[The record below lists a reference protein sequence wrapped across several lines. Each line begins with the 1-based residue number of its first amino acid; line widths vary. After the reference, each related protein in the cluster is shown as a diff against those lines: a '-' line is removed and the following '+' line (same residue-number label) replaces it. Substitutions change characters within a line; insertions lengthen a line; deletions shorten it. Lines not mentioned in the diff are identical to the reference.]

1 MDALILSC
9 STGGGHNAAG
19 YAVKEELERR
29 GHKVIM
35 LDPYA
40 LARKRLDKLVG
51 NGYIKT
57 AQKAPRFF
65 GFLYK
70 LGDGYRKLPVHSPVY
85 EANKAMFSTMRAYF
99 QNHHFD
105 VVIMP
110 HLFPAQML
118 THMKRKGVALP
129 PQIFIATDYVCIPFT
144 EETDCDYYVIPGADM
159 AKDFIRRGIPAD
171 KLVPAGIPVRW
182 AFREPLSREEA
193 KGRLGLEAEKHYIL
207 LSGGSIGCGQIEKA
221 VGNLSRYLKKHP
233 KHHLIVIC
241 GNNQGLLTRLEKKF
255 GKQGQITLL
264 ASTNQMAAYLR
275 ACEVYLSKPGGLSS
289 TEAAVMGVPLIHIAP
304 IPGCEIHNMAYFSQ
318 RGMSLGVDTRWSQ
331 LEDALVQLSQPISA
345 KTMQVCQRRYVN
357 PRATEEICDL
367 AEKAAESATSELS
380 GK

>member
-19 YAVKEELERR
+19 FAVKEELERR
-29 GHKVIM
+29 GHQVTM
-35 LDPYA
+35 LDPYT
-40 LARKRLDKLVG
+40 LAGDSLGKLVG

-57 AQKAPRFF
+57 AQKAPHFF

-85 EANKAMFSTMRAYF
+85 AVNKAMFGTMRAYF

-144 EETDCDYYVIPGADM
+144 EETDCDYYVIPGSDM
-159 AKDFIRRGIPAD
+159 AKDFIRRGIPSD
-171 KLVPAGIPVRW
+171 KLVPAGIPVRR

-193 KGRLGLEAEKHYIL
+193 KRRLGLEADKHYIL

-221 VGNLSRYLKKHP
+221 VGKLSRYLKKHP
-233 KHHLIVIC
+233 QHHLIVIC
-241 GNNQGLLTRLEKKF
+241 GNNQALLTRLEKKF
-255 GKQGQITLL
+255 GKQGQISLL
-264 ASTNQMAAYLR
+264 ASTNKMAAYLR
-275 ACEVYLSKPGGLSS
+275 ACDVYLSKPGGLSS
-289 TEAAVMGVPLIHIAP
+289 TEAAVMGIPLIHIAP
-304 IPGCEIHNMAYFSQ
+304 IPGCEIRNMEYFAQ
-318 RGMSLGVDTRWSQ
+318 RGMSLAVDTHWSQ
-331 LEDALVQLSQPISA
+331 LEDALVQLAQPISA
-345 KTMQVCQRRYVN
+345 KTMQVRQRQYSN

-367 AEKAAESATSELS
+367 AEKAANIETSP
-380 GK
+380 GQG

>member
-19 YAVKEELERR
+19 FAVKEELERR
-29 GHKVIM
+29 GHQVTM
-35 LDPYA
+35 LDPYT
-40 LARKRLDKLVG
+40 LAGKSLDKLVG

-57 AQKAPRFF
+57 AQKAPHFF

-85 EANKAMFSTMRAYF
+85 AVNKAMFGTMRDYF

-118 THMKRKGVALP
+118 THLKRKGVALP

-159 AKDFIRRGIPAD
+159 AKDFIRRGIPSD
-171 KLVPAGIPVRW
+171 KLVPVGIPVRR

-193 KGRLGLEAEKHYIL
+193 KSCLGLEGDKHYIL

-221 VGNLSRYLKKHP
+221 VGKLSRYLKKHP
-233 KHHLIVIC
+233 QHHLIVIC
-241 GNNQGLLTRLEKKF
+241 GNNQALLTRLEKKF
-255 GKQGQITLL
+255 GKQGQISLL
-264 ASTNQMAAYLR
+264 ASTNKMAAYLR
-275 ACEVYLSKPGGLSS
+275 ACDIYLSKPGGLSS
-289 TEAAVMGVPLIHIAP
+289 TEAAVMGIPLIHIAP
-304 IPGCEIHNMAYFSQ
+304 IPGCEIRNMEYFAQ
-318 RGMSLGVDTRWSQ
+318 RGMSLAVDTHWNQ
-331 LEDALVQLSQPISA
+331 LEDALVQLAQPISA
-345 KTMQVCQRRYVN
+345 KTMQVRQRQYCN

-367 AEKAAESATSELS
+367 AEKAANV
-380 GK
+380 